1 MAIIVLSKKIGETPN
16 EMINNY
22 IKNYNKNNTYQIK
35 KGCTIGKL
43 DPMASGV
50 SICLFDN
57 QCKNMKDYLD
67 KEKIYEF
74 KIIFGIQSDSDDTL
88 GLITNGE
95 EIQNINIE
103 TIQKEIL
110 NFIGQYKQKYHKY
123 SSICVSNKNNE
134 RNPLWKWTKENRLNE
149 IQIPEKDVNVKLLE
163 FLELKKYNFNILKK
177 IIIGNI
183 RKVNGDFRQEEIIQR
198 WKDITHIKNINVAKF
213 KIHCSS
219 GFYVRQLVNDLCNKL
234 GIYGTT
240 YNINRTQI
248 IL

>member
-22 IKNYNKNNTYQIK
+22 IKNYNKNNQYQLK
-35 KGCTIGKL
+35 KGCTVGKL
-43 DPMASGV
+43 DPMASGI

-57 QCKNMKDYLD
+57 QCSNMKDYLD

-88 GLITNGE
+88 GLITNQQ
-95 EIQNINIE
+95 EIQDIDIQ

-110 NFIGQYKQKYHKY
+110 NFIGEYKQKYHKY
-123 SSICVSNKNNE
+123 SSICVFNKNNE
-134 RNPLWKWTKENRLNE
+134 RNPLWKWTKENRLEE
-149 IQIPEKDVNVKLLE
+149 IEIPQKNVNVKLLE
-163 FLELKKYNFNILKK
+163 FLDLKIHNFNILKK
-177 IIIGNI
+177 IIIQNI
-183 RKVNGDFRQEEIIQR
+183 RKVKGDFRQEKIIQR
-198 WKDITHIKNINVAKF
+198 WKDISHIKNIFVGKF

-219 GFYVRQLVNDLCNKL
+219 GFYVRQLVHDLCNKL
-234 GIYGTT
+234 QIYGIA
-240 YNINRTQI
+240 YNINRTKI